1 MDTLL
6 LSRDYPVELE
16 VSLPCKG
23 KVLVRT
29 GQHVK
34 AGDPIAEASFPDH
47 YQFFDLTREFDIKAD
62 EIADVLQRKEGDPLK
77 EGDVI
82 AGKRGFFSRYL
93 RASES
98 GALILSRYGRLTLAY
113 GEKKLVAH
121 APYDG
126 LISQILTGKG
136 ALLANQSMVV
146 QGQLLYGKRCSGPFV
161 RLEPEELAK
170 QPRKLDKDLK
180 GTVLWLDGP
189 FNAKLWERIKGL
201 ELAAL
206 VLSSA
211 LPDLPFLSEKWS
223 FTVLLMMGAGEATLD
238 ELSRSL
244 LMDML
249 GMIVILEPKA
259 RSGYTERPVL
269 FRVWDQES
277 YPLLQKSLPHLQIGS
292 KVRLLGKPYQGLL
305 ATVEE
310 ISARLESFASGVF
323 AQAALLRVDDDTLLR
338 LPVNNLE
345 IILS

>member
-23 KVLVRT
+23 KVLVHT
-29 GQHVK
+29 GQQVK

-47 YQFFDLTREFDIKAD
+47 YQFFDLIHEFGIKAE
-62 EIADVLQRKEGDPLK
+62 EIGETLQRKEGDTLN
-77 EGDVI
+77 EGDMV
-82 AGKRGFFSRYL
+82 ARKKGFFSRYL
-93 RASES
+93 WASEN
-98 GALILSRYGRLTLAY
+98 GALILAREGRLTLAY
-113 GEKKLVAH
+113 GEKKLVAR

-126 LISQILTGKG
+126 IISQILTGKG

-161 RLEPEELAK
+161 RLEPEELTK
-170 QPRKLDKDLK
+170 QPRKVEKNLK

-189 FNAKLWERIKGL
+189 LTTKLWERLKGL

-206 VLSSA
+206 VLASA
-211 LPDLPFLSEKWS
+211 APGVPIFSEDLP

-238 ELSRSL
+238 ELSRAL

-259 RSGYTERPVL
+259 RSGYAERPVL

-277 YPLLQKSLPHLQIGS
+277 HPLLPKNLPRLELGS
-292 KVRLLGKPYQGLL
+292 TVRLLGKPYQGLL
-305 ATVEE
+305 AKVEE
-310 ISARLESFASGVF
+310 ISVKPESFASGAL
-323 AQAALLRVDDDTLLR
+323 AQAALLRIDEDTLLR

-345 IILS
+345 LILS

>member
-6 LSRDYPVELE
+6 ISRDYPVELE
-16 VSLPCKG
+16 VALPCKG

-29 GQHVK
+29 GQAVK
-34 AGDPIAEASFPDH
+34 AGEPIAEASFPDH
-47 YQFFDLTREFDIKAD
+47 YQFFDLVHEFGIKPE
-62 EIADVLQRKEGDPLK
+62 EIANVLQRQEGDALN
-77 EGDVI
+77 EGDVV
-82 AGKRGFFSRYL
+82 ALKKGFVSRYFW
-93 RASES
+93 ASEN
-98 GALILSRYGRLTLAY
+98 GALILARDGRLTLAY
-113 GEKKLVAH
+113 GEKKLIAR

-126 LISQILTGKG
+126 IISQILTGKG

-146 QGQLLYGKRCSGPFV
+146 QGQLLFGKRCSGPFV

-170 QPRKLDKDLK
+170 QPRRLDKDLK

-189 FNAKLWERIKGL
+189 LSAKLWERVKSL

-206 VLSSA
+206 VLASA
-211 LPDLPFLSEKWS
+211 TPELPLLTDKMPLS
-223 FTVLLMMGAGEATLD
+223 VMLMMGAGDATLD
-238 ELSRSL
+238 ELSRTL

-259 RSGYTERPVL
+259 RSGHTGRPVL

-277 YPLLQKSLPHLQIGS
+277 HPLVAKTLPQLQVGS
-292 KVRLLGKPYQGLL
+292 QMRLLGKPYQGLL
-305 ATVEE
+305 AKVEE
-310 ISARLESFASGVF
+310 ISAKPESFASGVF
-323 AQAALLRVDDDTLLR
+323 AMAALLRVDEETLVR